1 MVDINFQTKKLKIE
15 DENLEFLQEIN
26 DVIKEAFT
34 NGVFESVYDLIM
46 DEEMDVNH
54 QVWFCKSSCVKKG
67 IFFQGS

>member
-1 MVDINFQTKKLKIE
+1 MHSGRSKQNKQSTVVDDLNFQTTKLKIE

-54 QVWFCKSSCVKKG
+54 QV
-67 IFFQGS
+67 